1 MKKMIVGRDEMGE
14 FAEQMAVQAIEWQ
27 KSANNTGAIVFGLK
41 GDLGSGKTTFTQ
53 RFCGYFDI
61 KEDVTSPTFVIQK
74 SYRVGETVDLGAG
87 KIRDFGGIEKIYHID
102 AYRLESPK
110 ELEVLGF
117 KKILEDKNAVIV
129 IEWPEK
135 VADLLPPETKYI
147 DFTFIDEN
155 TRAVEYNWA
164 NA

>member
-1 MKKMIVGRDEMGE
+1 MIVGRDEMGE
-14 FAEQMAVQAIEWQ
+14 FAEQMATQAVEWQ
-27 KSANNTGAIVFGLK
+27 KSEHNSGAIVFGLK

-61 KEDVTSPTFVIQK
+61 KEEVTSPTFVIQK
-74 SYRVGETVDLGAG
+74 AYHVGQPVDLGAG
-87 KIRDFGGIEKIYHID
+87 KIKDFGGISKIYHID
-102 AYRLESPK
+102 AYRLEIPQ

-117 KKILEDKNAVIV
+117 KRILEDKDAIIV

-135 VADLLPPETKYI
+135 VADLLPSDTKYI